1 MQEEKP
7 IFTINNTFYRP
18 ESKIIRDL
26 GVLGAA
32 IVKKERGSLIEPHTL
47 TYLGYTKIVRTSQ
60 SSRYSV
66 GSSGFCVQTGSILI
80 VSSAK

>member
-1 MQEEKP
+1 MQEEKA
-7 IFTINNTFYRP
+7 ILNINNTFYRS
-18 ESKIIRDL
+18 ESKIVRDL

-32 IVKKERGSLIEPHTL
+32 IAQKEQGSLIEPHTL
-47 TYLGYTKIVRTSQ
+47 TYLGYTKIVRISQ

-66 GSSGFCVQTGSILI
+66 GSYGFCVETGSILI